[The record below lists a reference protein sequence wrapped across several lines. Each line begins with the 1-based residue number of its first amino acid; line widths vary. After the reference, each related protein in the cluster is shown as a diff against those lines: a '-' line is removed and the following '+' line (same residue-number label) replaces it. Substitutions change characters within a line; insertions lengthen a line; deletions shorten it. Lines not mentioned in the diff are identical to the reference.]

1 MLRCVL
7 ISFMKSDPQIR
18 LQACRMIQQ
27 PQIFYSTRVRC
38 PWNFFHLNIL
48 LIWMRIIIIVH
59 AYSRNVECYVTAFT
73 LYDLRYS

>member
-1 MLRCVL
+1 MLRRVL

-27 PQIFYSTRVRC
+27 PYIFYSARVRC
-38 PWNFFHLNIL
+38 PWNFLSKHTGNLNANYIS
-48 LIWMRIIIIVH
+48 IEH
-59 AYSRNVECYVTAFT
+59 AYSRNVECYATAFT